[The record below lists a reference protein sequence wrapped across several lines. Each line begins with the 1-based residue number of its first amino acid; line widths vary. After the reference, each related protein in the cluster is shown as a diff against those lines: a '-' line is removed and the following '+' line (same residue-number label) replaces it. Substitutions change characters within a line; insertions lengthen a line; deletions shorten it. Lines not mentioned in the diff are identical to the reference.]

1 MQMCIWQGELPEVF
15 RECTCRA
22 ASQCTGVLIHSC
34 IESVSSHD
42 LMNVGRREPSG
53 LNKRI
58 KALDAQRGAAEA
70 KRCLGRR
77 NKSRDLEESHLD

>member
-1 MQMCIWQGELPEVF
+1 
-15 RECTCRA
+15 
-22 ASQCTGVLIHSC
+22 
-34 IESVSSHD
+34 
-42 LMNVGRREPSG
+42 MNVGRREPSG

-77 NKSRDLEESHLD
+77 NKSRDLEESHLDWTNVDMLSVKGKTPGGKRRTAIILCSRLIVLHIFKTCRDAK

>member
-1 MQMCIWQGELPEVF
+1 
-15 RECTCRA
+15 
-22 ASQCTGVLIHSC
+22 
-34 IESVSSHD
+34 
-42 LMNVGRREPSG
+42 MNVGRREPSG